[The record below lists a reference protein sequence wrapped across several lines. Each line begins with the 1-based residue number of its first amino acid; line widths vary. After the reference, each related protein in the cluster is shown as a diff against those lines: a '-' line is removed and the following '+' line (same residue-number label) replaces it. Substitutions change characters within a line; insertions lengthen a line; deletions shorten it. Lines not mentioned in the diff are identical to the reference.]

1 MKILLELEINNEKE
15 AELKYKFVNLLV
27 DDLKNTLYN
36 HIGEVNTIKVEKA
49 ILSSKQILW
58 TTKQKPKSV
67 NVDKCIKYIIDNIK
81 WYERKDNKFIIQLDK
96 AKKFPETNN
105 QLITIANLIE
115 YGSAVSLPLY
125 FFSKYFNEFA
135 NKARVYWSSYKEIK
149 TTIKLKEIVT
159 VT

>member
-27 DDLKNTLYN
+27 DDLKDTLYN
-36 HIGEVNTIKVEKA
+36 HISEINTIKVEKA

-58 TTKQKPKSV
+58 TTKQKPKSID
-67 NVDKCIKYIIDNIK
+67 VDKCIKYIIDNIV
-81 WYERKDNKFIIQLDK
+81 WYERKNNKFIVQLNK
-96 AKKFPETNN
+96 SKKFPNTNN
-105 QLITIANLIE
+105 QLSTVANLIE
-115 YGSAVSLPLY
+115 YGSAASLPLH

-135 NKARVYWSSYKEIK
+135 NKARVYWSSYKKIK

-159 VT
+159 VI

>member
-67 NVDKCIKYIIDNIK
+67 NVDKCIKYIIGYILYDIL
-81 WYERKDNKFIIQLDK
+81 YIYSLYII
-96 AKKFPETNN
+96 FYT
-105 QLITIANLIE
+105 
-115 YGSAVSLPLY
+115 LY
-125 FFSKYFNEFA
+125 KYIL
-135 NKARVYWSSYKEIK
+135 Y
-149 TTIKLKEIVT
+149 
-159 VT
+159 

>member
-67 NVDKCIKYIIDNIK
+67 NVDKCIKYIILSLILFFFILKLIMLIDILISLIYTKFNSLYK
-81 WYERKDNKFIIQLDK
+81 WRN
-96 AKKFPETNN
+96 
-105 QLITIANLIE
+105 
-115 YGSAVSLPLY
+115 
-125 FFSKYFNEFA
+125 
-135 NKARVYWSSYKEIK
+135 YK
-149 TTIKLKEIVT
+149 
-159 VT
+159 